1 MPRRTTEDK
10 IKVEDLLREE
20 YFDILPDIRR
30 VVWQLEA
37 EIRCH
42 TLPILQSLE
51 SHEQLVVKSRLKDC
65 ESALKSLRRRQEGG
79 TYDPDRAGGY
89 TLTDLPDLAGV
100 RILVFPRGRLHE
112 VDSVL
117 RTLFP
122 DWAFDPVPDDAGG
135 VLAPKYNGFCAEI
148 SHRVRA
154 EYQIVPMLIGLFWE
168 VEHSALYK
176 PAPAFKGKAD
186 SEPLRKLNSDV
197 VRVLTRFE
205 SEFEG
210 FIRD

>member
-37 EIRCH
+37 QIRCH

-79 TYDPDRAGGY
+79 TYDADKPGGY

-112 VDSVL
+112 VDSLL
-117 RTLFP
+117 RTLFS

-135 VLAPKYNGFCAEI
+135 VLAPKYNGFCTEI

-210 FIRD
+210 FVRD

>member
-1 MPRRTTEDK
+1 MSSRTIGDG
-10 IKVEDLLREE
+10 IKHEDLLREE
-20 YFDILPDIRR
+20 YFELLPEIQR
-30 VVWQLEA
+30 VLWQLEA
-37 EIRCH
+37 QVRCH

-65 ESALKSLRRRQEGG
+65 ESALMSLRRRQEGG
-79 TYDPDRAGGY
+79 TYDREKPGGY
-89 TLTDLPDLAGV
+89 TLTDLPDLVGV
-100 RILVFPRGRLHE
+100 RIFVFPRVKLNQ
-112 VDSVL
+112 VDDAL

-122 DWAFDPVPDDAGG
+122 DWTSDPVPDDSGG
-135 VLAPKYNGFCAEI
+135 VLAPKYSGYCPDI
-148 SHRVRA
+148 SRKIRA

-186 SEPLRKLNSDV
+186 SEPLRRLNAEV
-197 VRVLTRFE
+197 VRMLTRFE

-210 FIRD
+210 FTRD